1 MPDPLTCYLWL
12 TIGFSPA
19 NPRKWDLLAGFDSVE
34 SFYKNLK
41 QCSLPLT
48 LSERQSLGSA
58 QLEQAEKMLD
68 HCRTKGINVYCY
80 EDSAYPEK
88 LKRTANPPSVLFSYG
103 RLEDIDFS
111 TAAAVVGSRNAD
123 EYSLSCT
130 EKLSAELA
138 QNGVVIISGMA
149 AGIDT
154 AAHMGALSAGGTTVA
169 VLGCGLE
176 YDYPRNSSGL
186 KAKIS
191 KSGAVISE
199 FFPTAKPC
207 PENFK
212 IRNRICAG
220 LSDCVLCTQASA
232 KSGALNTVSH
242 AAEQGKDI
250 FVTPPHD
257 IFSPDYQGI
266 IALLRDG
273 AQEIYCA
280 EDILRQI

>member
-1 MPDPLTCYLWL
+1 MPDALTCYLWL
-12 TIGFSPA
+12 TIGLSPA
-19 NPRKWDLLAGFDSVE
+19 NPRKWDILCGYDSAE

-41 QCSLPLT
+41 HGSLPLT

-58 QLEQAEKMLD
+58 QLMQAEKMLEY
-68 HCRTKGINVYCY
+68 CRSKNINVYCY

-88 LKRTANPPSVLFSYG
+88 LKRIANPPSVLFSYG

-111 TAAAVVGSRNAD
+111 RSAAVVGSRKAD
-123 EYSLSCT
+123 EYAANCT
-130 EKLSAELA
+130 AKLSAELA
-138 QNGVVIISGMA
+138 QNGVVIVSGMA
-149 AGIDT
+149 DGIDS
-154 AAHMGALSAGGTTVA
+154 AAHMGAISAGGITVA

-176 YDYPRNSSGL
+176 YDYPRNSSGT

-191 KSGAVISE
+191 QNGAVISE
-199 FFPTAKPC
+199 FFPTSKPC
-207 PENFK
+207 RENFK

-266 IALLRDG
+266 IALLKDG
-273 AQEIYCA
+273 AQEIYSA
-280 EDILRQI
+280 QDILRQI